1 MKSFPSTLN
10 EAQNMYGSTRS
21 QSFEA
26 TFDIER
32 IKHGALNL
40 NKSIPVV
47 QEMLKQTNINISNYQ
62 KYPNMRTVA
71 NPSTMISGSSR
82 DYKNIGEREY
92 EGTEYNKDGSQKTVK
107 YKGMDGDMVSE
118 DREEAIFY
126 ENPLQ
131 LPADI
136 IALAKD
142 YDWVYQNRVKSVE
155 TEIGAIYNVKER

>member
-10 EAQNMYGSTRS
+10 ESQNMYGSTRS
-21 QSFEA
+21 QSYEA

-62 KYPNMRTVA
+62 RYPYMPTVS
-71 NPSTMISGSSR
+71 NPSTMIT
-82 DYKNIGEREY
+82 
-92 EGTEYNKDGSQKTVK
+92 GTEKDADVVDINGSKELADSSINRQ
-107 YKGMDGDMVSE
+107 
-118 DREEAIFY
+118 EAIFY

-131 LPADI
+131 LPADV

-142 YDWVYQNRVKSVE
+142 YDWVYKNRAKSVV
-155 TEIGAIYNVKER
+155 IQL